1 MPNRD
6 AEALSRLLE
15 AGPAPSGEGPAEL
28 RALASFAEAL
38 KAATPQPDQAFK
50 GELRAML
57 LEQARVQQAEALPRI
72 LPRVRAASATL
83 AERWRYSTRM
93 AAASLAAALTFS
105 SGGAMAVAAERALPS
120 DALYSVKLVL
130 DDARAAVRF
139 DSVAKGEVHLG
150 NAAERIDEA
159 EQSVA
164 LGDESGAARALDE
177 SAESA
182 RKGAQELIRGYE
194 ERGDAAIVAR
204 LSDFADTQGDRVRA
218 LADQLTGEARSAAQS
233 SLVVLERIE
242 ARLVVIG
249 GACGECPAKAPQSG
263 TGFDFSEI
271 PPADEPF
278 QPCPCDDGS
287 SDGSVATEPGGAA
300 DDDGG
305 NGTATAP
312 PPPADDD
319 NPPPPGDDD
328 DDEDPIQGLP
338 EPVGDVVNEILKPIT
353 TKSAEK
359 SLDAMPD
366 VSAPVPAPVPT
377 AGGLAVPAV
386 PGL

>member
-1 MPNRD
+1 MRNRE

-15 AGPAPSGEGPAEL
+15 TGPTPSGEGPVEL

-38 KAATPQPDQAFK
+38 KAATPQPDGAFK

-120 DALYSVKLVL
+120 DPLYSVKLVL

-139 DSVAKGEVHLG
+139 DSVTKGEIHLG

-164 LGDESGAARALDE
+164 LGDQSGAARALDE

-218 LADQLTGEARSAAQS
+218 LAEQLTGDARSAAQS

-249 GACGECPAKAPQSG
+249 GACGECPAEAPQSG

-287 SDGSVATEPGGAA
+287 SDGSASTRPG
-300 DDDGG
+300 DDDDAGG
-305 NGTATAP
+305 DTTATSP
-312 PPPADDD
+312 PPDDNDDD
-319 NPPPPGDDD
+319 TPPPPGDD

-359 SLDAMPD
+359 SLDAMPQ
-366 VSAPVPAPVPT
+366 APAAVPT
-377 AGGLAVPAV
+377 AGGLAVPMV